1 MTLRDN
7 VLVVK
12 NNEFLNLKIEGDL
25 KTIIDC
31 YNKKSNIHSSII
43 LLMKDTWK
51 LSQDLI
57 VCNYHHI
64 YKKSNKTTN
73 YLVSNIIVT
82 HLSIE
87 FIGILLQSLF
97 S

>member
-7 VLVVK
+7 VLAVK

-43 LLMKDTWK
+43 LLMKDT
-51 LSQDLI
+51 
-57 VCNYHHI
+57 
-64 YKKSNKTTN
+64 
-73 YLVSNIIVT
+73 
-82 HLSIE
+82 
-87 FIGILLQSLF
+87 
-97 S
+97 